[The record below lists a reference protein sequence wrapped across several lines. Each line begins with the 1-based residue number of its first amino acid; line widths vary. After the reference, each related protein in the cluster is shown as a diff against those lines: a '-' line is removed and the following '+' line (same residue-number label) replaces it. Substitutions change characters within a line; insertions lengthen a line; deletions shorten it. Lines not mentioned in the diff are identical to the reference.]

1 MREFTRAIPSMGYI
15 ELWNGN
21 VHGFSEEAL
30 TTIAPGYLFLDGKSE
45 GGFGAGTP
53 LMESMAHHLP

>member
-1 MREFTRAIPSMGYI
+1 MGYI

-30 TTIAPGYLFLDGKSE
+30 TTIAPAYFSWTESLKVVSE
-45 GGFGAGTP
+45 LELP